1 MACDDVDIYHLPL
14 LTKPSFMMKSNL
26 SAHIQRHA
34 IDSPP
39 HPRESLFFIYKMSI

>member
-34 IDSPP
+34 IDSSPTP
-39 HPRESLFFIYKMSI
+39 VSLYFSFIK

>member
-26 SAHIQRHA
+26 SPHIQRHV
-34 IDSPP
+34 IDFPP
-39 HPRESLFFIYKMSI
+39 TPVSLYFSFIK